1 MFRTSNKEPQ
11 YDIFGSVSSILP
23 DRALQKYNDQYNW
36 HNQFREH
43 IVMRIDESIYKVLF
57 SDTTGAPNAPI
68 RILVSMMILKDSF
81 GWSDSQLFEHC
92 QFNLLVR
99 SALGLININDPLPVE
114 STYYL
119 LRKRIY
125 EYQKQ
130 NGVDLMVQTFSQIT
144 SEQIKEFNV
153 NGRLIR
159 MDSKLFGS
167 NIALFSRY
175 EIIHQ
180 ALSIFYKSLNKFS
193 KTRLQNCDREE
204 LEDLVKEEPAKT
216 VYRSTREELKGRLQP
231 IGILTYKVLKIF
243 GEIGTE
249 PYELLQRVF
258 NEQYKVSEDLQ
269 IELRPKEEITSS
281 SVQSPH
287 DTDCAYRNK
296 SDQQVKGYSVNITE
310 TCSDDNLNLI
320 TSVIVDTANTPDTE
334 FVKPAVEETI
344 AITGQDVEK
353 VFADGAYQSP
363 ANDEFCEGIDMVFT
377 GIQGAESKYDLE
389 LTPEGLLVT
398 DTKTG
403 ECQKATL
410 VKKSKKSKEDRWRI
424 STPKGYYYF
433 GQQAIRA
440 SMMRKQMKSRP
451 LEELR
456 KRNNVEATIFHLGF
470 NLRNKKSK
478 YRGLFK
484 QKIWAYCRCLWINL
498 IRIIN
503 SVKPLY
509 HAKSNIMEIYTQFAT
524 ICTFLASYF
533 VPKLRLC

>member
-43 IVMRIDESIYKVLF
+43 LVMRIDESIYKVLF

-193 KTRLQNCDREE
+193 KTRLQNCDKEE
-204 LEDLVKEEPAKT
+204 LEDLVKEEPSKT

-269 IELRPKEEITSS
+269 VELRPKEEITSS

-524 ICTFLASYF
+524 ICTLLSSYF

>member
-43 IVMRIDESIYKVLF
+43 LVMRIDESIYKVLF

-193 KTRLQNCDREE
+193 KTRLQNCDKEE
-204 LEDLVKEEPAKT
+204 LEDLVKEEPSKT

-269 IELRPKEEITSS
+269 VELRPKEEITSS

-524 ICTFLASYF
+524 ICTLLASYF